1 MSPGGHFATTLAA
14 CAVGAATGH
23 SWPLVAGIAAGGFLI
38 DVDHAVDYVLFDGQR
53 DLRPNTFLR
62 YYLDGHMRR
71 TVLILH
77 SWELFALLAVVAW
90 VTGWSW
96 LVGWL
101 IGSMMHLALDLV
113 FNGRQTPRSI
123 VAFYSFAYRAAHRF
137 EAARLRGNEPRPPVD
152 FRFWRAFFGAKDT
165 PSAMLDS
172 TADHAS
178 PRRRG

>member
-1 MSPGGHFATTLAA
+1 
-14 CAVGAATGH
+14 
-23 SWPLVAGIAAGGFLI
+23 
-38 DVDHAVDYVLFDGQR
+38 
-53 DLRPNTFLR
+53 
-62 YYLDGHMRR
+62 MRR

-77 SWELFALLAVVAW
+77 SWELFTLLAAIAW
-90 VTGWSW
+90 ATGWQW

-101 IGSMMHLALDLV
+101 IGGTMHLALDLI

-137 EAARLRGNEPRPPVD
+137 EAARLLGNEPRPPVD

-165 PSAMLDS
+165 QNAVLDS